1 MVGRNARSKQPRRSE
16 EECSKRPL
24 GSIMAPWDLQDEEIH
39 GNTSGNHNMTVK
51 KNKSTSTIVLFSSG
65 ISRLKFE
72 DEGRIGGIRK
82 KPPLLGSRDRFG
94 RDVWP
99 KKTRGFGIIEQY
111 FEYVLYVGVLCVLTM
126 VQKGCTSLDPHQW
139 QCLIPYNSFIGV
151 YNVDRYQLEGHDQSS
166 NQPWGF
172 SPRSKIE
179 PVNNWCILIHVN
191 GNGTYSITPPN
202 DMG

>member
-65 ISRLKFE
+65 ISRFKFE

-99 KKTRGFGIIEQY
+99 QKKPGDMEWLNSILNMYCMLVF
-111 FEYVLYVGVLCVLTM
+111 YVSWLWYKKGVPLWTHI
-126 VQKGCTSLDPHQW
+126 SD
-139 QCLIPYNSFIGV
+139 
-151 YNVDRYQLEGHDQSS
+151 NVWYH
-166 NQPWGF
+166 
-172 SPRSKIE
+172 I
-179 PVNNWCILIHVN
+179 
-191 GNGTYSITPPN
+191 
-202 DMG
+202 